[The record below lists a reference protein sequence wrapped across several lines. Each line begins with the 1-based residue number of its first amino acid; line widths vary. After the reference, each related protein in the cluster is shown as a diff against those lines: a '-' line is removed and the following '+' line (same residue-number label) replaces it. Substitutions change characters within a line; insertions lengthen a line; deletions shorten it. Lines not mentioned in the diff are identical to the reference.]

1 MKEDQIQFDMPNSKM
16 NIDVTKGTRIRVQS
30 VMEFLENYIRQTGKP
45 KFFKCPTQPRP
56 KFYVI
61 NKKNE
66 NLWGNPK
73 TLV

>member
-1 MKEDQIQFDMPNSKM
+1 M
-16 NIDVTKGTRIRVQS
+16 NADVKKGMNIRVQP
-30 VMEFLENYIRQTGKP
+30 VMKFLENYTRQTGKP
-45 KFFKCPTQPRP
+45 MFLKRPTQSYS

-61 NKKNE
+61 NKKKE